1 MRTALK
7 DVKGYKTYTS
17 TFKKFSI
24 SKAGNTKTMLLL
36 NVESSDNFI
45 TDHVWVSLNEFKRK
59 GFFFY
64 LKRNIKKGN
73 KMQFTA
79 KVKEY
84 LKRDAEGNIVK
95 DYCFTNVSDIKIL

>member
-7 DVKGYKTYTS
+7 NVKGYKTYIA

-36 NVESSDNFI
+36 DVKNVDNFI
-45 TDHVWVSLNEFKRK
+45 TDHVWISLNEFKRQ
-59 GFFFY
+59 GSFFY
-64 LKRNIKKGN
+64 LKRNIKKSN
-73 KMQFTA
+73 KIQFTA

-84 LKRDAEGNIVK
+84 LKRDGKGNIVK
-95 DYCFTNVSDIKIL
+95 DYCFTNVLNIKIL

>member
-7 DVKGYKTYTS
+7 DVKGYRTYTA

-24 SKAGNTKTMLLL
+24 SKAGNIKTMLLL
-36 NVESSDNFI
+36 DVENSDNFI
-45 TDHVWVSLNEFKRK
+45 TDRVWVSLNEFKHQ
-59 GFFFY
+59 GSFFY

-73 KMQFTA
+73 NIQFTA

-84 LKRDAEGNIVK
+84 LKRDAKGNIVK
-95 DYCFTNVSDIKIL
+95 DYCFTNVSNIKIL

>member
-1 MRTALK
+1 MRIALK
-7 DVKGYKTYTS
+7 DAKGYKTYTA

-45 TDHVWVSLNEFKRK
+45 TDHVWISLNEFKYQFS
-59 GFFFY
+59 FFD
-64 LKRNIKKGN
+64 LKRDIKKGN
-73 KMQFTA
+73 NIQFTA

-95 DYCFTNVSDIKIL
+95 DYCFTNVSDVKIL

>member
-7 DVKGYKTYTS
+7 DVKGYKTYIAI
-17 TFKKFSI
+17 FKKFSI

-36 NVESSDNFI
+36 DVESSDNFI
-45 TDHVWVSLNEFKRK
+45 TDHVWISLNEFKHQ
-59 GFFFY
+59 GSFFY

-73 KMQFTA
+73 KIQFTA
-79 KVKEY
+79 QVKEY
-84 LKRDAEGNIVK
+84 LKRDAECNIVK

>member
-7 DVKGYKTYTS
+7 DVKSYKTYIA

-24 SKAGNTKTMLLL
+24 SKSGNTKTMLLL

-45 TDHVWVSLNEFKRK
+45 TDHVWISLNEFKRQ
-59 GFFFY
+59 GSFFY

-73 KMQFTA
+73 KVQFTA

-84 LKRDAEGNIVK
+84 LKRDTKGNIVK
-95 DYCFTNVSDIKIL
+95 DYCFVNVSDVKIL

>member
-7 DVKGYKTYTS
+7 DVRGYKTYTA
-17 TFKKFSI
+17 TFKKFSV
-24 SKAGNTKTMLLL
+24 SKSGNTKTMLLL
-36 NVESSDNFI
+36 DVESSDNFV
-45 TDHVWVSLNEFKRK
+45 TDHVWISLNEFKHQ
-59 GFFFY
+59 GSFFY
-64 LKRNIKKGN
+64 LKRNIKKCN

>member
-7 DVKGYKTYTS
+7 DVKGYKTYTA
-17 TFKKFSI
+17 TFKKFSV

-45 TDHVWVSLNEFKRK
+45 TDHVWISLNEFKHQ
-59 GFFFY
+59 GSFFY
-64 LKRNIKKGN
+64 LKRNINKGN

-84 LKRDAEGNIVK
+84 LKRDAKGNIVK
-95 DYCFTNVSDIKIL
+95 DYCFTDVSNVKIL

>member
-7 DVKGYKTYTS
+7 DVKGYRTYIA

-36 NVESSDNFI
+36 DVESSDNFI
-45 TDHVWVSLNEFKRK
+45 TDHVWMSLNEFKHQ
-59 GFFFY
+59 GSFFY
-64 LKRNIKKGN
+64 LKRNINKGN

-84 LKRDAEGNIVK
+84 LKRDGKCNIVK
-95 DYCFTNVSDIKIL
+95 DYCFTNVSNVKIL